1 MSEKQVFVFLAD
13 GFEEMEA
20 VAPVDFLRRAGV
32 KVTTAS
38 IMGRRQVNG
47 SHGVPYVADVL
58 AEEADFSAADLVILP
73 GGMPGA
79 KYLEESAL
87 VKEQCLRLAKTGMV
101 AAICAAP
108 GALGAFG
115 LLQGKRATVYPGLE
129 HRLIGAVATGEKVVV
144 DGNIVTGQAPGAAI
158 PFALTLVRLLCG
170 EAAMQSVAEDLV
182 L

>member
-79 KYLEESAL
+79 KYLEESPI

-129 HRLIGAVATGEKVVV
+129 HRLTGAVATGEKVVV

>member
-13 GFEEMEA
+13 GFEEVEA
-20 VAPVDFLRRAGV
+20 VTPVEFFRRAGV
-32 KVTTAS
+32 KVTTVS

-58 AEEADFSAADLVILP
+58 AEEADFSAADVVVLP

-79 KYLEESAL
+79 KYLEESSV
-87 VKEQCLRLAKTGMV
+87 VKEQCLRLAETGMV

-115 LLQGKRATVYPGLE
+115 LLQGKRATIYPGLE
-129 HRLIGAVATGEKVVV
+129 HRLTGAVATGEKVVV
-144 DGNIVTGQAPGAAI
+144 DGNVVTGQAPGAAV

-170 EAAMQSVAEDLV
+170 EETMQSVIEDLV